1 MQQTLMKTVI
11 PGSVAM
17 RFFPLQKV
25 IDIIHKASLAQT
37 IFIVIKDLADTLTLV

>member
-11 PGSVAM
+11 PGSVTM